1 MAHLKE
7 LRAQGQSVWLDYIS
21 RGLLRNGDL
30 KRMVEEDGICG
41 VTSNP
46 TIFEKAIAGSADYD
60 EELRELL
67 ARGPR
72 MDVNK
77 LYEPLAIADIQ
88 HAADALRPVY
98 EETGGDD
105 GYVSLEV
112 SPHLAHDTA
121 ATIAEA
127 RRLRNAVARDN
138 LMIKV
143 PATQAGLPAVEQL
156 IAEGI
161 NVNITLMF
169 SMAHYEAV
177 ARAYIKGLE
186 RAAKPAKVASVASFF
201 VSRVDTLVDRALDNI
216 GTPEAKGLRGKI
228 AVANSKM
235 VYKRF
240 EEIFHGEGFV
250 ALRHRGARVQRPL
263 WASTS
268 TKNPAYPDVLYVENL
283 IGRETVNTMPMET
296 VRAFHDHG
304 GVPGPTIKE
313 SLDEAAAALE
323 QLKTLGI
330 DLGAVAEKLQED
342 GVKAFADSFDQLMA
356 ALERKRSSLVGGVV
370 LAPGDYG
377 AA

>member
-1 MAHLKE
+1 
-7 LRAQGQSVWLDYIS
+7 
-21 RGLLRNGDL
+21 
-30 KRMVEEDGICG
+30 
-41 VTSNP
+41 
-46 TIFEKAIAGSADYD
+46 
-60 EELRELL
+60 
-67 ARGPR
+67 
-72 MDVNK
+72 
-77 LYEPLAIADIQ
+77 
-88 HAADALRPVY
+88 
-98 EETGGDD
+98 
-105 GYVSLEV
+105 
-112 SPHLAHDTA
+112 
-121 ATIAEA
+121 
-127 RRLRNAVARDN
+127 VARDN

-370 LAPGDYG
+370 LAPGDCG

>member
-60 EELRELL
+60 EALRELL
-67 ARGPR
+67 AQGPH